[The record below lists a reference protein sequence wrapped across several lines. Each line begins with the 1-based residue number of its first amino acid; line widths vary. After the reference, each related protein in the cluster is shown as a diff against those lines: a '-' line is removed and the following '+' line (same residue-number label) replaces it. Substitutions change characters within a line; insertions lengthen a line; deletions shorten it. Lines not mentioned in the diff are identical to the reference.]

1 METQTE
7 KRIKLLKK
15 KWFLSEPVL
24 FSAAQTHFLVQ
35 NENISVPF
43 RTGKMRIE
51 FSDSICNKLSSQFFE
66 EAFKIEIY
74 RILLLHPYSRKPLNF
89 SDSILQIAS
98 DAAIYGFFKTEY
110 KTQGIEYL
118 IFQSSRFKNLKFPLG
133 KKWKDSPEE
142 KFFLKNLVIDENGK
156 LKISDDLPLEK
167 WYSKIRFLI
176 EETSIF
182 GENAGKS
189 CNPSSVSLP
198 SGDLTELWEENPE
211 AQNKI
216 KSQIYKAEID
226 EGWGE
231 SSSSAKRVIQESAD
245 FSFNYRKALS
255 KFRQTIISSSRTLT
269 RMKPSRR
276 FGFSQMGSR
285 YSRKANILIAVDV
298 SGSICDESFQRFYRA
313 IKNFFFLGIIENID
327 LIFFDV
333 KLKNSKPV
341 KFSKNFD
348 FNQIEGRGGTSFLA
362 PVNFFEENS
371 SKYSGMIIFTDGEG
385 ECVKIGKKLNI
396 LWILESRASFLKSEK
411 WIKSLPGSMVTFLP

>member
-7 KRIKLLKK
+7 KRIKSLKK

-198 SGDLTELWEENPE
+198 SGDLSELWEENPE

-276 FGFSQMGSR
+276 FWFFANGKPLFAKSR
-285 YSRKANILIAVDV
+285 YFNRSR
-298 SGSICDESFQRFYRA
+298 CFRF
-313 IKNFFFLGIIENID
+313 NL
-327 LIFFDV
+327 
-333 KLKNSKPV
+333 
-341 KFSKNFD
+341 
-348 FNQIEGRGGTSFLA
+348 
-362 PVNFFEENS
+362 
-371 SKYSGMIIFTDGEG
+371 
-385 ECVKIGKKLNI
+385 
-396 LWILESRASFLKSEK
+396 
-411 WIKSLPGSMVTFLP
+411 